1 MQRSSLVDG
10 MTRAGIRPVRFAIV
24 MMAAAAVWLA
34 VPVPEELAPEG
45 WQLLVIFMG
54 TIASV
59 IVGALPIF
67 VAAVGALVLA
77 TLTSTLTPAQVF
89 AGFSDSLILLI
100 VVAFLIARAV
110 AKSGLGDRVAYMII
124 ARLGRTTM
132 GLGYAMVATDLLIAP
147 AIPSNTARS
156 GVLFP
161 IVRALAIG
169 AGSRPD
175 EATRRRAGAYLM
187 MVSMA
192 GLSLSSTLWLTG
204 MSANPIGAGI
214 AADFGVEVTFGSWVL
229 AASVPAL
236 LAFAVMPYLLHRVFG
251 PDVVETPEAPAE
263 ARRCLAEMGP
273 MSAHE
278 RIMAGVFLG
287 VVVAWSLA
295 SWLGLNYA
303 VIAFAGLFVLMIFGV
318 LSVRDLH
325 EEGGTLVV
333 WMWFA
338 ILYTLSRQLDELGV
352 MAYLGDHISHAT
364 SGLSWPVAYFILLV
378 SYVLLH
384 YLFVSQTA
392 HLVAVFPVYMAV
404 GVSAGVPPSLL
415 ALMLLFAT
423 NFFSCIT
430 PQGSSG
436 NVIFVGSGY
445 LEQTEIYRYGGMV
458 TLVNLLIFGVIG
470 TAWILLVI

>member
-1 MQRSSLVDG
+1 MRL
-10 MTRAGIRPVRFAIV
+10 AIV
-24 MMAAAAVWLA
+24 TMAAAMVWLA
-34 VPVPEELAPEG
+34 VPAPAEMAPEG
-45 WQLLVIFMG
+45 WQLFIIFMA

-67 VAAVGALVLA
+67 VAAIGALVLA
-77 TLTSTLTPAQVF
+77 TLTSTLTPAQAF

-110 AKSGLGDRVAYMII
+110 AKSGLGDRIAYMII

-132 GLGYAMVATDLLIAP
+132 GLAYSMVATDLLIAP
-147 AIPSNTARS
+147 AFPSNTARS

-175 EATRRRAGAYLM
+175 DASRRTAGAYLM

-192 GLSLSSTLWLTG
+192 GLSISSTLWLTA
-204 MSANPIGAGI
+204 MSANPIGVGI
-214 AADFGVEVTFGSWVL
+214 ASDFGVEITFGSWL
-229 AASVPAL
+229 LGASVPAL
-236 LAFAVMPYLLHRVFG
+236 LAFALIPYLLHRVFP
-251 PDVVETPEAPAE
+251 PDLVNTPEAPRK
-263 ARRCLAEMGP
+263 ARRLLEEMGP
-273 MSAHE
+273 LSAHE
-278 RIMAGVFLG
+278 RIMTGVFIG
-287 VVVAWSLA
+287 VVLAWALA
-295 SWLGLNYA
+295 PRLGINNA
-303 VIAFAGLFVLMIFGV
+303 VIAFAGFFVVMVTGV
-318 LSVRDLH
+318 LSVRDIH
-325 EEGGTLVV
+325 EEGGTLIVF
-333 WMWFA
+333 MWFA

-352 MAYLGDHISHAT
+352 MDYLGDHITRAT
-364 SGLSWPVAYFILLV
+364 HGLSWPAAYFILLV

-404 GVSAGVPPSLL
+404 GVAAGVPPMLM

-423 NFFSCIT
+423 NFFSCVT

-445 LEQTEIYRYGGMV
+445 LRQKEVYRYGGMV
-458 TLVNLLIFGVIG
+458 TLANLLIFGVIG
-470 TAWILLVI
+470 TAWILLVF